1 MATLKPK
8 PPKIMPLKI
17 KHSETIFALATP
29 AGRSAIQVIRVSGE
43 ATKAVVKAH
52 TGRVPSP
59 RVMTY
64 TAISASD
71 KRKSKNTIDHIID
84 RGMVVFFSKPHS
96 PTGEDYAEF
105 HLHGSPQIATLLM
118 RSLSSH
124 RVRLAEAGEFTR
136 RAFLAGKLTLDQA
149 EAIADMIDADTIAQ
163 HRQAMARF
171 DSPLSNV
178 TEAWRGD
185 LISLL
190 AETEAALDFAD
201 EDIPDSL
208 LANITPGITT
218 LITKITAALAEADK
232 GLAVRDGVSLV
243 LLGRPNVGKST
254 LLNALVGRDDA
265 IVSTEAGTTR
275 DIIQVTLDIAG
286 YAVHL
291 KDTAGIRTS
300 EGAVEGE
307 GVRRAK
313 NAAQQAAMVLCLV
326 DSADANPDTSL
337 ARLLDEAGIDPKN
350 TGPRILPLISK
361 SDLMSQPPKQNWL
374 AISAKTGSGLD
385 QLKSAIKT
393 ELDTLAVGG
402 ETALVVRTRHRLA
415 LEDCVAALGAAT
427 TIDPATSPELLAEEL
442 RTATLA
448 LGRIAGRV
456 DVEDILDEI
465 FASFC
470 IGK

>member
-1 MATLKPK
+1 MTCMATSKTK
-8 PPKIMPLKI
+8 PPRIR
-17 KHSETIFALATP
+17 HSETIFALATP

-52 TGRVPSP
+52 TGRVPKP

-64 TAISASD
+64 VAIRDGSD
-71 KRKSKNTIDHIID
+71 SKHSNTID
-84 RGMVVFFSKPHS
+84 RGMVVFFTKPNS

-118 RSLSSH
+118 RSFSSQS

-171 DSPLSNV
+171 DAPLSHV

-208 LANITPGITT
+208 LANLTPAITT
-218 LITKITAALAEADK
+218 LITKITHALAEADK

-291 KDTAGIRTS
+291 KDTAGIRSS
-300 EGAVEGE
+300 EGVVEGE

-313 NAAQQAAMVLCLV
+313 NAAQQADMVLCLV
-326 DSADANPDTSL
+326 DSADASPDTSL

-350 TGPRILPLISK
+350 TRPRVLPLISK
-361 SDLMSQPPKQNWL
+361 SDLMPHPPQQNWL
-374 AISAKTGSGLD
+374 AISAKTGSGLN

-393 ELDTLAVGG
+393 ELDTIAVGG

-415 LEDCVAALGAAT
+415 LEDCVTALRAAT

-442 RTATLA
+442 RAATLA

-456 DVEDILDEI
+456 DVEDILDAI

>member
-1 MATLKPK
+1 MATSKTK
-8 PPKIMPLKI
+8 PPKAR
-17 KHSETIFALATP
+17 HSETIFALATP
-29 AGRSAIQVIRVSGE
+29 GGRSAIQVIRVSGE
-43 ATKAVVKAH
+43 ATKAVVLAH
-52 TGRVPSP
+52 MGRVPKP

-64 TAISASD
+64 TAIGVEG
-71 KRKSKNTIDHIID
+71 TIDYMID
-84 RGMVVFFSKPHS
+84 RGMVVFFSTPHS

-118 RSLSSH
+118 RSFGRMP

-171 DSPLSNV
+171 DAPLSHV
-178 TEAWRGD
+178 TESWRGD

-208 LANITPGITT
+208 LANITPSITT
-218 LITKITAALAEADK
+218 LIDKITNALAEADK

-254 LLNALVGRDDA
+254 LLNTLVGRDDA

-275 DIIQVTLDIAG
+275 DIIQATMDIAG

-291 KDTAGIRTS
+291 KDTAGIRTTDR
-300 EGAVEGE
+300 AVEGE

-313 NAAQQAAMVLCLV
+313 TAAQEADMVLCLI
-326 DSADANPDTSL
+326 DSGDAERETSL
-337 ARLLDEAGIDPKN
+337 ARLLDEAGIDPQN
-350 TGPRILPLISK
+350 TRPRILPLISK
-361 SDLMSQPPKQNWL
+361 SDLNPPPPKHNWL

-385 QLKSAIKT
+385 KLKSAIKT
-393 ELDTLAVGG
+393 ELDTIAVGG
-402 ETALVVRTRHRLA
+402 ETALVVRHRHRLA
-415 LEDCVAALGAAT
+415 LEDCLTALRAAT